1 MQRRGGIEAQLRG
14 QGDGSGSMAW
24 FMGELL
30 TSADARGRRNRSTAE
45 RSRRWPDGLV
55 HGRAAGTGGCKG
67 EEE

>member
-1 MQRRGGIEAQLRG
+1 
-14 QGDGSGSMAW
+14 MAW

-55 HGRAAGTGGCKG
+55 HGRVAGTDGCKG